1 MDASRVTLVALLVV
15 LAGCGVLGGGGGGGT
30 PTAPPGTDG
39 PDGTGPFAGGSGT
52 TAAPT
57 AVPGTTAPGTSPGA
71 TTAPETGA
79 GSGTDTGTTTAP
91 TPTGT
96 ADTPAA
102 PTPGTPTDTPTP
114 TGTPTP
120 FPPGVEQGTF
130 VNGTLGVSLTL
141 VGNATVVS
149 NAQVSNVTG
158 SWPTRGAILGCARAS
173 PFVGAVTNGTVA
185 DATVA
190 MDYDPSMLPPNAS
203 ESELSVF
210 VYNKTVNFYLEM
222 ETTVDA
228 ANDTATGTRIASGQT
243 FRREAENGTQRI
255 SPKLD
260 GTRLDNAFVVM
271 HAPTY
276 WEAVESGQ
284 VPERCQR
291 ATPTPVETA
300 TQTPGETAT
309 VTPDT
314 TANGTGSNTTT
325 GTAN

>member
-1 MDASRVTLVALLVV
+1 MKFAHAAAVALLVV
-15 LAGCGVLGGGGGGGT
+15 LAGCGGFLGGGGTAT
-30 PTAPPGTDG
+30 P
-39 PDGTGPFAGGSGT
+39 S
-52 TAAPT
+52 AA
-57 AVPGTTAPGTSPGA
+57 
-71 TTAPETGA
+71 
-79 GSGTDTGTTTAP
+79 
-91 TPTGT
+91 
-96 ADTPAA
+96 
-102 PTPGTPTDTPTP
+102 P
-114 TGTPTP
+114 TGTPALTP
-120 FPPGVEQGTF
+120 ELSPTATPTATAPPTATPLPESYTTRTVTNES
-130 VNGTLGVSLTL
+130 LGVTFDLAGNESALDSVLT
-141 VGNATVVS
+141 AD
-149 NAQVSNVTG
+149 VTG
-158 SWPTRGAILGCARAS
+158 LRITRGAVLNCARATG
-173 PFVGAVTNGTVA
+173 FVAISTNAPVGDVTT
-185 DATVA
+185 T
-190 MDYDPSMLPPNAS
+190 MSYDPSMLPPNAS

-314 TANGTGSNTTT
+314 AANGTGSNTTT